1 VPESPMLTD
10 EAVEEMRNLDW
21 ARSCSPVGP
30 HEQSAE
36 FSRMRAQAFL
46 AAQDRASLTRK
57 CRGLSIYLCNGCG
70 GRWLQDPGLHHDAR
84 YTAPAFVACQGK
96 VAERVYIDR
105 DLLLGEA

>member
-1 VPESPMLTD
+1 MAESPMLTPKAID
-10 EAVEEMRNLDW
+10 AAWTADRYHDRPAG
-21 ARSCSPVGP
+21 AR
-30 HEQSAE
+30 
-36 FSRMRAQAFL
+36 AFL

-70 GRWLQDPGLHHDAR
+70 GRWLLDPGLHHDAR

-105 DLLLGEA
+105 DLLLGDA